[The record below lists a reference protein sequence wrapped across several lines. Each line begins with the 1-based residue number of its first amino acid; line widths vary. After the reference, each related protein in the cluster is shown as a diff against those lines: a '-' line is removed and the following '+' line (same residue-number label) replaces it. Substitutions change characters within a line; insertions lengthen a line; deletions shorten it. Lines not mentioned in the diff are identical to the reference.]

1 MKKFLALLL
10 SLVMV
15 LALVACGDKKDDT
28 NTDDQDNNEVTDFKV
43 GFIML
48 HDENSTYDLN
58 FINAAKEACETLGVE
73 YTIVTNVPEGQEC
86 YDKAAELA
94 DAGCNI
100 IFADSFGHEDYM
112 IQAAKDFGCEAV
124 LVGRGEAILQALKDQ
139 GIETL
144 PKGVEIANA
153 DDVVDMHD
161 DPATVVKKK
170 KDSSMVVGLT
180 MLKEGGGDAFVSA
193 GSTGALLSAATLI
206 VRRVKG
212 IRRAA
217 MGPQIP
223 TKTGRECVLID
234 CGATADCTP
243 EFLLQFAFMGS
254 YYAEKVLG
262 IENPRVALLNIGAED
277 SKGGELQKAVYPLL
291 KQAGEAGK
299 INFTGNIEARDV
311 PLGGADVVVSDG
323 FSGNILL
330 KGIEGTALFMAS
342 MMKDMFKKNL
352 LTKLAALLCM
362 DGVKA
367 FKKKMD
373 YRETGGTALIG
384 LSKPVIKA
392 HGSSDALAIRNAI
405 RQAIGAVE
413 ADVAA
418 TLAANMDHMV
428 IPKEYQHAE

>member
-1 MKKFLALLL
+1 MIETVDDIKTIANVGTGTMGHAITLQFAL
-10 SLVMV
+10 SGYPV
-15 LALVACGDKKDDT
+15 
-28 NTDDQDNNEVTDFKV
+28 
-43 GFIML
+43 
-48 HDENSTYDLN
+48 H
-58 FINAAKEACETLGVE
+58 
-73 YTIVTNVPEGQEC
+73 
-86 YDKAAELA
+86 
-94 DAGCNI
+94 
-100 IFADSFGHEDYM
+100 
-112 IQAAKDFGCEAV
+112 

-342 MMKDMFKKNL
+342 MMKDMFKKNI

-384 LSKPVIKA
+384 LNKPVIKA

-413 ADVAA
+413 ADVAG
-418 TLAANMDHMV
+418 TLAANIDHMV
-428 IPKEYQHAE
+428 VPKEYQHAE

>member
-1 MKKFLALLL
+1 MRILVDAMGGDNAPDQIALG
-10 SLVMV
+10 
-15 LALVACGDKKDDT
+15 A
-28 NTDDQDNNEVTDFKV
+28 
-43 GFIML
+43 
-48 HDENSTYDLN
+48 
-58 FINAAKEACETLGVE
+58 
-73 YTIVTNVPEGQEC
+73 
-86 YDKAAELA
+86 
-94 DAGCNI
+94 
-100 IFADSFGHEDYM
+100 

-291 KQAGEAGK
+291 QQAGAAGK

-311 PLGGADVVVSDG
+311 PLGGADVVVADG
-323 FSGNILL
+323 FSGNVLL
-330 KGIEGTALFMAS
+330 KSIEGTALFMAS

-384 LSKPVIKA
+384 LNKPVIKA

-413 ADVAA
+413 ADVAG
-418 TLAANMDHMV
+418 TLAANIDHMV
-428 IPKEYQHAE
+428 VPKEYQHAE

>member
-1 MKKFLALLL
+1 MRILVDAMGGDLA
-10 SLVMV
+10 
-15 LALVACGDKKDDT
+15 
-28 NTDDQDNNEVTDFKV
+28 
-43 GFIML
+43 
-48 HDENSTYDLN
+48 
-58 FINAAKEACETLGVE
+58 
-73 YTIVTNVPEGQEC
+73 P
-86 YDKAAELA
+86 KAAALGAIRAAQEL
-94 DAGCNI
+94 GT
-100 IFADSFGHEDYM
+100 EV
-112 IQAAKDFGCEAV
+112 V
-124 LVGRGEAILQALKDQ
+124 LVGRGEAILQCLKEN
-139 GIETL
+139 GVETL

-153 DDVVDMHD
+153 EDVVDMHD
-161 DPATVVKKK
+161 DPAAVVRKR
-170 KDSSMVVGLT
+170 KDSSMVVGLR
-180 MLKEGGGDAFVSA
+180 MLAEGGGDAFISA
-193 GSTGALLSAATLI
+193 GSTGALLTAATLVVKRI
-206 VRRVKG
+206 KG

-217 MGPQIP
+217 MGPVIP
-223 TKTGRECVLID
+223 TKAGGGAVLID
-234 CGATADCTP
+234 CGANAECTP

-254 YYAEKVLG
+254 YYAQKTLKLER
-262 IENPRVALLNIGAED
+262 PRVGLLNIGTED
-277 SKGGELQKAVYPLL
+277 SKGGALQKEAYALL
-291 KQAGEAGK
+291 KKAGDAGYL
-299 INFTGNIEARDV
+299 NFIGNVEARDV
-311 PLGGADVVVSDG
+311 PLGGADVVVADG

-342 MMKDMFKKNL
+342 MMKDMFKKNV

>member
-1 MKKFLALLL
+1 MRILIDAMGGDHAPEQIALG
-10 SLVMV
+10 
-15 LALVACGDKKDDT
+15 A
-28 NTDDQDNNEVTDFKV
+28 
-43 GFIML
+43 
-48 HDENSTYDLN
+48 
-58 FINAAKEACETLGVE
+58 
-73 YTIVTNVPEGQEC
+73 
-86 YDKAAELA
+86 
-94 DAGCNI
+94 
-100 IFADSFGHEDYM
+100 

-124 LVGRGEAILQALKDQ
+124 LVGRGEAILQALKNQ

-153 DDVVDMHD
+153 DEVVDMHD
-161 DPATVVKKK
+161 DPAAVVKKK
-170 KDSSMVVGLT
+170 KNSSMVVGLT

-223 TKTGRECVLID
+223 TKTGKEVVLID

-291 KQAGEAGK
+291 QQAGAAGK
-299 INFTGNIEARDV
+299 IKFTGNIEARDV
-311 PLGGADVVVSDG
+311 PLGGADVVVADG
-323 FSGNILL
+323 FSGNVLL
-330 KGIEGTALFMAS
+330 KSIEGTALFMAS
-342 MMKDMFKKNL
+342 MMKDMFKKNI

-384 LSKPVIKA
+384 LNKPVIKA

-413 ADVAA
+413 ADVAG
-418 TLAANMDHMV
+418 TLAANIDHMIV
-428 IPKEYQHAE
+428 PKEYQHAE